1 MVGVDGSS
9 PLERTTFRISSVC
22 ATPLLLI
29 CIARP
34 LSFLIGFRIL
44 SVYTVPRC
52 LLERFQRS
60 RAYCDNS
67 NDLRNNSVV
76 VTNRNRTTSLHAWP
90 SSPILI
96 QYCPFQSQSE
106 MSLRC
111 AAIEFRPY
119 SSITT
124 YRKSVMK
131 KTKIVC
137 TIGPK
142 TESEEML
149 TQLLE
154 AGMNV
159 MRLNFS
165 HGDYAEHGQR
175 ITNMRAVMQK
185 TGRQAAILLD
195 TKGPEIRTMKL
206 EGGNDAALKAGQTFT
221 FTTDQSVIGNSE
233 RVAVTYPGFTAD
245 LKIGNTVLVDDGLI
259 GMEVTEVTENTVVC
273 KVLNNGDLG
282 ENKGVNLPG
291 VSIQLPAL
299 AEKDKRDL
307 IFGCEQGVDFVA
319 ASFIRKR
326 SDVLEIREHLKQNG
340 GEHIQIIS
348 KIENQEGLNNFDE
361 ILEASDGIMVARGDL
376 GVEIPVEEVIFAQ
389 KMMIKKCNKARKV
402 VITATQMLDS
412 MIKNPRPTRA
422 EAGDVANAILDG
434 TDAVMLSGE
443 SAKGRYP
450 LESVTIMATICERTD
465 RVMKSRIDSQS
476 DNRKMRITEAVCRGA
491 VETAE
496 KLEAPLIVVATEGG
510 KSAKAVR
517 KYFPNATI
525 LALTTNPTTARQLIL
540 SKGIETRLVTEIAS
554 TDDFYRLGKE
564 AALES
569 GYGQKGDVVVL
580 VSGALVPSGTT
591 NTASVHVL

>member
-1 MVGVDGSS
+1 
-9 PLERTTFRISSVC
+9 
-22 ATPLLLI
+22 
-29 CIARP
+29 
-34 LSFLIGFRIL
+34 
-44 SVYTVPRC
+44 
-52 LLERFQRS
+52 
-60 RAYCDNS
+60 
-67 NDLRNNSVV
+67 
-76 VTNRNRTTSLHAWP
+76 
-90 SSPILI
+90 
-96 QYCPFQSQSE
+96 
-106 MSLRC
+106 
-111 AAIEFRPY
+111 
-119 SSITT
+119 
-124 YRKSVMK
+124 MK

-142 TESEEML
+142 TESAEML
-149 TQLLE
+149 AKLLD

-165 HGDYAEHGQR
+165 HGDYEEHGGR
-175 ITNMRAVMQK
+175 ITNLRSIMKK
-185 TGRQAAILLD
+185 TGQKAAILLD

-206 EGGNDAALKAGQTFT
+206 EGGNDVSLKAGQSFT
-221 FTTDQSVIGNSE
+221 FTTDQSVIGNNE
-233 RVAVTYPGFTAD
+233 RVAVTYKGFAAD

-273 KVLNNGDLG
+273 NVLNNGDLG

-307 IFGCEQGVDFVA
+307 IFGCEQGVDFIA

-326 SDVLEIREHLKQNG
+326 SDVIEIREHLKQHG
-340 GEHIQIIS
+340 GENIQIIS

-361 ILEASDGIMVARGDL
+361 ILDASDGIMVARGDL

-443 SAKGRYP
+443 SAKGKYP
-450 LESVTIMATICERTD
+450 LQAVSIMATICERTD
-465 RVMKSRIDSQS
+465 RVMKSRIEEQNED
-476 DNRKMRITEAVCRGA
+476 RKLRITEAVCRGA

-510 KSAKAVR
+510 KSAKSVR
-517 KYFPNATI
+517 KYFPNAII
-525 LALTTNPTTARQLIL
+525 LALTNNEKTARQLL
-540 SKGIETRLVTEIAS
+540 LTKGTVPHIVEKIGS
-554 TDDFYRLGKE
+554 TDDFYRIGKE
-564 AALES
+564 VAMNS
-569 GYGQKGDVVVL
+569 GFAQKGDVVVM
-580 VSGALVPSGTT
+580 VSGALVQSGTT

>member
-9 PLERTTFRISSVC
+9 PLERTTFRISSAC
-22 ATPLLLI
+22 ATLPFIDLHRFPF
-29 CIARP
+29 C
-34 LSFLIGFRIL
+34 FLIGFRIL

-90 SSPILI
+90 SSPILT

-106 MSLRC
+106 ISFRC

-510 KSAKAVR
+510 KSAKSVR

-569 GYGQKGDVVVL
+569 GFGQKGDVVVL

>member
-1 MVGVDGSS
+1 
-9 PLERTTFRISSVC
+9 
-22 ATPLLLI
+22 
-29 CIARP
+29 
-34 LSFLIGFRIL
+34 
-44 SVYTVPRC
+44 
-52 LLERFQRS
+52 
-60 RAYCDNS
+60 
-67 NDLRNNSVV
+67 
-76 VTNRNRTTSLHAWP
+76 
-90 SSPILI
+90 
-96 QYCPFQSQSE
+96 
-106 MSLRC
+106 
-111 AAIEFRPY
+111 
-119 SSITT
+119 
-124 YRKSVMK
+124 MK

-149 TQLLE
+149 TNLLD

-165 HGDYAEHGQR
+165 HGDYEEHGKR
-175 ITNMRAVMQK
+175 IANLRNVINN
-185 TGRQAAILLD
+185 TGKQAAILLD

-206 EGGNDAALKAGQTFT
+206 EGGADVSLKAGQTFT
-221 FTTDQSVIGNSE
+221 FTTDQSVVGNSE
-233 RVAVTYPGFTAD
+233 RVAVTYSGFASD
-245 LKIGNTVLVDDGLI
+245 LAIGNTVLVDDGLI
-259 GMEVTEVTENTVVC
+259 GLEVTEVTETTVVC

-326 SDVLEIREHLKQNG
+326 SDVLEIREHLKQHG
-340 GEHIQIIS
+340 GAHIQIIS

-361 ILEASDGIMVARGDL
+361 ILDASDGIMVARGDL

-389 KMMIKKCNKARKV
+389 KMMIKKCNRARKV

-412 MIKNPRPTRA
+412 VIKNPRPTRA

-443 SAKGRYP
+443 SAKGKYP

-465 RVMKSRIDSQS
+465 RVMKSRIDSQH

-510 KSAKAVR
+510 KSAKSVR

-525 LALTTNPTTARQLIL
+525 LALTTNEQTARQLIL
-540 SKGIETRLVTEIAS
+540 SKGIITSVVKEIAS
-554 TDDFYRLGKE
+554 TDDFYRIGKE
-564 AALES
+564 AAVAS
-569 GYGQKGDVVVL
+569 GYGQKGDVVVM